1 MTATTPPTIVY
12 YPAHERPLTEEQIEA
27 EFAKLGRNDG
37 LRLALM
43 QVLQERLVDATVD
56 AAHREENAP
65 GRIEEILG
73 LTSRL
78 ASYRKGREARKV

>member
-1 MTATTPPTIVY
+1 MTKPTAPTIVY
-12 YPAHERPLTEEQIEA
+12 YPAHERPLTEAALEA

-37 LRLALM
+37 LWLALM
-43 QVLQERLVDATVD
+43 QVLQERLAHATVD
-56 AAHREENAP
+56 AANREENAP

-73 LTSRL
+73 LTQQL